1 MPDLDGMPTLSTME
15 LTALQE
21 NIVFL
26 QRQLER
32 DQVDKHLLKN
42 QLEAVQR
49 LLTRLQHQERET
61 LSTAHLQTLVKIGGM
76 IGSSLDLQTVLN
88 SAMDAILALTQGESG
103 FILMLN
109 ADDRLEAVVARQPHD
124 DENANQAMSQYSQ
137 TIARTVLNSG
147 TPLLTTNATEDPRFS
162 STVSIASRAIK
173 SIMVAPLRARG
184 NTLGVCYVQSRL
196 ASGLFDEH
204 DLSALEMLSGQIAMA
219 IDNARLFQATDQELT
234 ATVERLSL
242 LRKIDLKLLEL
253 LNIDKA
259 MEFVI
264 ETVVRLSNAQS
275 GRFVL
280 LRGIDN
286 DIFAEHQYGLE
297 PHIRT
302 EKPFFS
308 TYPRHHEALRSS
320 QPIVLPPNT
329 NGHAQSV
336 MLFRMKTQS
345 DTLVGLLA
353 IHQADERPF
362 LPSEIELVQ
371 QVITRAATT
380 IENASLY
387 AAVQNANQAKSEFVS
402 FVAHDLKVP
411 MHNILGFAT
420 LARDLEQLEQQP
432 NPEIIEFM
440 ETILE
445 VVEDMHVLVSDITD
459 INRLESGTM
468 RIEPRPTDLKALLQ
482 AVEERLR
489 PEITKRKHQLIKQ
502 IPPQLPLVMVDY
514 HRMLQV
520 LLNLMSNA
528 IKYTPDG
535 GTLTLEIY
543 VMNDFARLSI
553 SDTGIGMT
561 AQDLQKLGQKFFR
574 ASDTF
579 TRRQSGSGMGFAI
592 TKQLIAMMGG
602 QLTIQSQVGVG
613 STFTFTIPL
622 VKA

>member
-1 MPDLDGMPTLSTME
+1 MPEMDAMPTLSATE
-15 LTALQE
+15 WNTLQE
-21 NIVFL
+21 NIAFL

-42 QLEAVQR
+42 QLESVQR

-61 LSTAHLQTLVKIGGM
+61 LPTAHLQTLVKIGGM

-88 SAMDAILALTQGESG
+88 SAMDAILALTKGESG

-109 ADDRLEAVVARQPHD
+109 ADDRLETVVARQPHD
-124 DENANQAMSQYSQ
+124 DESVNQALSLYSH
-137 TIARTVLNSG
+137 TIARTVLTSG
-147 TPLLTTNATEDPRFS
+147 VPLLTTNATEDPRFA
-162 STVSIASRAIK
+162 STESIASRAIK

-184 NTLGVCYVQSRL
+184 NIIGVCYVQSRL
-196 ASGLFDEH
+196 ASGLFNEH

-219 IDNARLFQATDQELT
+219 IENARLFQATDQELT
-234 ATVERLSL
+234 ATVARLSL
-242 LRKIDLKLLEL
+242 LRRIDLKLLEL

-264 ETVVRLSNAQS
+264 ETVVRLSHAQS

-280 LRGIDN
+280 LRGMDN
-286 DIFAEHQYGLE
+286 DIFAEHVYGLE
-297 PHIRT
+297 PNIRT

-308 TYPRHHEALRSS
+308 MYPRHQEALRSS
-320 QPIVLPPNT
+320 QPIFLA
-329 NGHAQSV
+329 NGYPQAV
-336 MLFRMKTQS
+336 MLLRMKTQS

-353 IHQADERPF
+353 IHQTAERAF
-362 LPSEIELVQ
+362 LPSEVELVQ
-371 QVITRAATT
+371 QVINRAATT

-420 LARDLEQLEQQP
+420 LARDVEQTRP
-432 NPEIIEFM
+432 DTNPEILEFM
-440 ETILE
+440 DTIIE

-468 RIEPRPTDLKALLQ
+468 RIEPRPTDLRALLQ
-482 AVEERLR
+482 AVKERLQL
-489 PEITKRKHQLIKQ
+489 EINKRQHSLIEDV
-502 IPPQLPLVMVDY
+502 PAQLPLVMVDY
-514 HRMLQV
+514 HRLIQV

-535 GTLTLEIY
+535 GTLTLQVY
-543 VMNDFARLSI
+543 VMDTVVRIAI
-553 SDTGIGMT
+553 SDTGIGMSQ
-561 AQDLQKLGQKFFR
+561 QDLQKLGQKFFR
-574 ASDTF
+574 ASDSF
-579 TRRQSGSGMGFAI
+579 TRRQSGSGLGFAI
-592 TKQLIAMMGG
+592 TKQLIIMMGG
-602 QLTIQSQVGVG
+602 QLTLQSQVGVG
-613 STFTFTIPL
+613 STFSFTIPL